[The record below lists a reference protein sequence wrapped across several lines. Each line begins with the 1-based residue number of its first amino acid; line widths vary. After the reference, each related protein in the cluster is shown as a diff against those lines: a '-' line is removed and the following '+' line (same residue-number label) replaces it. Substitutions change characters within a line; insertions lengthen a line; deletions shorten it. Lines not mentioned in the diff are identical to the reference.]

1 MAKARVMTSPTGKF
15 SSDTIERR
23 DVEANDVAI
32 DIQYCGL
39 CHSDVHTVRSEW
51 GTCHYPMAPGH
62 EIVGTVREVGKDVK
76 NFKTGDQVG
85 VGCMVDS
92 CRKCDY
98 CKEGR
103 QQFCEK
109 GNVGTYN
116 KKDYWHDNQV
126 TQGGYTSEIVVNQ
139 DFVLKIPAGMDL
151 AATAPLLCAG
161 ITTYSPLK
169 HWNIGPGSRVGVIGL
184 GGLGHMAVKIA
195 HAMGA
200 EVTVFTRTEAKAK
213 DAKKLGADHVIIS
226 SDEEQMA
233 KTARSFD
240 LIIDAVSA
248 THDLNPYL
256 KALDVEGTMVLLGI
270 PDTPHPN
277 ISHGLLL
284 GKRASLSASPIGGI
298 KETQEMLDFCAEH
311 GITSDI
317 EMIDAEQLDEAYNRM
332 VAGDVRYRFV
342 LDSST
347 L

>member
-1 MAKARVMTSPTGKF
+1 MARAYVMTSPTGKF
-15 SSDTIERR
+15 TSMTIERR
-23 DVEANDVAI
+23 EVESDDVAI
-32 DIQYCGL
+32 DIEYCGL

-51 GTCHYPMAPGH
+51 GKCNYPMAPGH
-62 EIVGTVREVGKDVK
+62 EIVGTVREVGKNVTD
-76 NFKTGDQVG
+76 FKSGDKVG
-85 VGCMVDS
+85 VGCMVDA
-92 CRKCDY
+92 CRKCSY

-109 GNVGTYN
+109 GSVGTYD
-116 KKDYWHDNQV
+116 KKDYWHNDEI
-126 TQGGYTSEIVVNQ
+126 TQGGYTSDIVVHQ
-139 DFVLKIPAGMDL
+139 DFVLRIPKGMDL
-151 AATAPLLCAG
+151 ASAAPLLCAG
-161 ITTYSPLK
+161 ITTYSPLN
-169 HWNIGPGSRVGVIGL
+169 HWNVGPDSKVAVAGL

-200 EVTVFTRTEAKAK
+200 EVTVFTRTDAKAE
-213 DAKKLGADHVIIS
+213 DAKKLGADKVIIS
-226 SDEEQMA
+226 SDKEQMKA
-233 KTARSFD
+233 ATCTFD

-256 KALDVEGTMVLLGI
+256 NALAVEGTLVLLGI
-270 PDTPHPN
+270 PETPHPN
-277 ISHGLLL
+277 IAHRLLL

-311 GITSDI
+311 NIAADI
-317 EMIDAEQLDEAYNRM
+317 EMVNAEQLDEAYERM